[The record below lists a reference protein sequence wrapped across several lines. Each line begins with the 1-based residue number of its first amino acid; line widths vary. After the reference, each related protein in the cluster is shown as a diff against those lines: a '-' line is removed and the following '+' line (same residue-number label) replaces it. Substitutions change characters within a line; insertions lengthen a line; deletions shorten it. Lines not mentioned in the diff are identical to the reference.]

1 MSRETI
7 EWLNTNT
14 LIGYTSERGTA
25 WHYRA
30 EIQGTESNHYAG
42 AVPVE
47 DVRRRLFHW
56 QAIEG
61 TVQTVVLLPDGV
73 ATITD
78 PKRKAIVRPDTQ
90 EVLGVFKKRYQIHA
104 YDKWLLETVAE
115 LLDDDLSIG
124 SAGLLRGGAVA
135 WVSVEVPETIT
146 TREGVAFRPHLL
158 AAASHDGSTATGYHR
173 CIQLVVCDNTMSAAL
188 RESEGHDQ
196 NVRVR
201 HSSRSLER
209 LIEARAALGIVHTI
223 ADEFAAEVAQLTS
236 VTVSDGDW
244 NRFLD
249 SLVPVPDERGR
260 ARTNAQAKRE
270 TLGRIYHEDERAAPW
285 QRTAFGVLQAVNT
298 MVHHETNVR
307 GATRAERNMER
318 AVSGEI
324 DRLDRDTLDRLHAVL
339 V

>member
-1 MSRETI
+1 MSRETM
-7 EWLNTNT
+7 EWLNANT
-14 LIGYTSERGTA
+14 LIGFTTQRGSA

-30 EIQGTESNHYAG
+30 EYQGSESNHYPG
-42 AVPVE
+42 AVPIE

-61 TVQTVVLLPDGV
+61 EVQAIVLLPEGV
-73 ATITD
+73 ATIAD
-78 PKRKAIVRPDTQ
+78 PTRKAIVRPDTQ
-90 EVLGVFKKRYQIHA
+90 QVLGVFSKRYQIHQ

-146 TREGVAFRPHLL
+146 TPEGVAYRPHLL
-158 AAASHDGSTATGYHR
+158 AAASHDGSTATSYHR

-209 LIEARAALGIVHTI
+209 LIEAREALGIVHTI
-223 ADEFAAEVAQLTS
+223 ADDFAAEVAELTS
-236 VTVSDGDW
+236 VKVSDGDW
-244 NRFLD
+244 ARFLD

-260 ARTNAQAKRE
+260 ARTNAEAKRE
-270 TLGRIYHEDERAAPW
+270 TLNRIYRVDERAAPW
-285 QRTAFGVLQAVNT
+285 QGTAWGVRQAVNT
-298 MVHHETNVR
+298 MVHHETAVR
-307 GATRAERNMER
+307 GATRGQRNMER
-318 AVSGEI
+318 AVTGEI
-324 DRLDRDTLDRLHAVL
+324 DRLDRDTLDRLNAVL

>member
-1 MSRETI
+1 MSRETLQ
-7 EWLNTNT
+7 WLNANT
-14 LIGYTSERGTA
+14 LIGFTTERATA

-30 EIQGTESNHYAG
+30 EYQGTESNHYPG
-42 AVPVE
+42 AVPIE

-61 TVQTVVLLPDGV
+61 DVQAIVLLPDGV

-78 PKRKAIVRPDTQ
+78 PTRKAIVRPDTQ
-90 EVLGVFKKRYQIHA
+90 QVLGVFSNRYQIHQF
-104 YDKWLLETVAE
+104 DKWLLETVAD

-124 SAGLLRGGAVA
+124 SAGLFRGGAVA

-146 TREGVAFRPHLL
+146 TPEGVAYRPHLL

-188 RESEGHDQ
+188 RESETHEQ

-223 ADEFAAEVAQLTS
+223 ADDFATQVAELTS
-236 VTVSDGDW
+236 VRVSEGDW
-244 NRFLD
+244 ARFLD
-249 SLVPVPDERGR
+249 SLVPLPDERGR
-260 ARTNAQAKRE
+260 ARTNAESKRE
-270 TLGRIYHEDERAAPW
+270 TLERIYRDDERAAPW
-285 QRTAFGVLQAVNT
+285 RGTAFGVIQTVNT
-298 MVHHETNVR
+298 MVHHETTVR
-307 GATRAERNMER
+307 GATRGERNIER
-318 AVSGEI
+318 AVTGEFEK
-324 DRLDRDTLDRLHAVL
+324 LDRHTLDRLNAVL

>member
-1 MSRETI
+1 MSRETMG
-7 EWLNTNT
+7 WLNANT
-14 LIGYTSERGTA
+14 LVGVTTERGTA

-30 EIQGTESNHYAG
+30 EYQGTESNHYPR
-42 AVPVE
+42 AVPIE

-61 TVQTVVLLPDGV
+61 DVMSSVMLPDGLGV
-73 ATITD
+73 ITD
-78 PKRKAIVRPDTQ
+78 PMRKAVVRPDTGTI
-90 EVLGVFKKRYQIHA
+90 LGVFRKRYVIHQ

-146 TREGVAFRPHLL
+146 TPEGVAYRPHLL
-158 AAASHDGSTATGYHR
+158 AAASHDGSTATSYHR

-188 RESEGHDQ
+188 RESEGHGQ

-209 LIEARAALGIVHTI
+209 LIEAREALGIVHTI
-223 ADEFAAEVAQLTS
+223 ADEFAAEVAELTS
-236 VTVSDGDW
+236 VNVSEGDW
-244 NRFLD
+244 ARFLD
-249 SLVPVPDERGR
+249 SLVPLPAERGR
-260 ARTNAQAKRE
+260 ARHNAEAKRE
-270 TLGRIYHEDERAAPW
+270 TLQRIYRDDDRAAPW
-285 QRTAFGVLQAVNT
+285 QGTAFGVLQTVNT
-298 MVHHETNVR
+298 MVHHETTVR
-307 GATRAERNMER
+307 GATRAQRNMER

-324 DRLDRDTLDRLHAVL
+324 DRLDRDTLDRLNAVL